1 MISRAIV
8 FERATSLPTLR
19 PIHTSAHCAEL
30 VRRGSMTYRRVPF
43 RIPLS
48 RWWNQIGCASRAFDP
63 HRNTTSVFSASSY
76 EEVDPPAPNTVA
88 RPTTLGACHVRLQL
102 SMLLLPKA
110 TRASFEA
117 RKFTSLLD
125 LEHEKIPIAF
135 WPFLSRLRLNPSAA
149 LSSASSHVAW
159 RNAPFSRTSGWVSLA

>member
-8 FERATSLPTLR
+8 FESAMSLPTLR

-43 RIPLS
+43 RIPLR
-48 RWWNQIGCASRAFDP
+48 RWWNQIGCASLAFEP
-63 HRNTTSVFSASSY
+63 HKNTTSVFSASSY

-88 RPTTLGACHVRLQL
+88 RPTTLGACQVRLQL
-102 SMLLLPKA
+102 SMLLVPNA
-110 TRASFEA
+110 ARASLDA

-125 LEHEKIPIAF
+125 FEHEKTPIEF
-135 WPFLSRLRLNPSAA
+135 GPRWSR
-149 LSSASSHVAW
+149 
-159 RNAPFSRTSGWVSLA
+159 

>member
-1 MISRAIV
+1 M
-8 FERATSLPTLR
+8 
-19 PIHTSAHCAEL
+19 
-30 VRRGSMTYRRVPF
+30 PF
-43 RIPLS
+43 N

-76 EEVDPPAPNTVA
+76 DEVDPPAPNTVA

-102 SMLLLPKA
+102 SMLLFPNA

-125 LEHEKIPIAF
+125 FEHENTPIAF
-135 WPFLSRLRLNPSAA
+135 WPLAARFRLNPSVAR
-149 LSSASSHVAW
+149 SSASSHVA
-159 RNAPFSRTSGWVSLA
+159 RLSSPLSRTS